1 MMIIL
6 QSARDAMHFDRWQ
19 GPGEKSLAFFCV
31 NGADVPGIPSR
42 SFELEPKREEQD
54 EKQFLKTT
62 AAPASAMLALAFV
75 AMTTP
80 ASAGEYCRTDVTSH
94 MQSCGFDTLEQCQ
107 NMSSGRGGS
116 CDRDPFLANTSS
128 AYAYQAKPSHSKRP
142 VQAAKQ
148 PVEGR

>member
-19 GPGEKSLAFFCV
+19 GPGEKSFAFFLV
-31 NGADVPGIPSR
+31 SMALTFPASHLGLSDLNQNR
-42 SFELEPKREEQD
+42 KNKM
-54 EKQFLKTT
+54 KQFLKMT
-62 AAPASAMLALAFV
+62 AAPASAILALAFV

-142 VQAAKQ
+142 VQAAKR
-148 PVEGR
+148 PAEGR